1 MRKKCKETVITK
13 DILGIIAMISKSV
26 VLVLALVGFALPT
39 AVGGGEVGML
49 QLAAAAAAA
58 AAEEESSLEEILGSA
73 FDLADLD
80 ETEDGG
86 VGMGMQI
93 FVSPNIPVLD
103 DDEEEEEGAEDNRI
117 ICIEVEPGLIECFEV

>member
-13 DILGIIAMISKSV
+13 DILGIIVMISKSV

-49 QLAAAAAAA
+49 QPAAAA

>member
-13 DILGIIAMISKSV
+13 DILGIIVMISKSV

-49 QLAAAAAAA
+49 QLAAAAA

>member
-13 DILGIIAMISKSV
+13 DILGIIVMISKSV

-49 QLAAAAAAA
+49 QPAAAAAAA
-58 AAEEESSLEEILGSA
+58 AEEEESSLEEILGSA

>member
-49 QLAAAAAAA
+49 QPAAAA

>member
-13 DILGIIAMISKSV
+13 DILGIIVMISKSV
-26 VLVLALVGFALPT
+26 VLVLPLVGFALPT

-49 QLAAAAAAA
+49 QPAAAAAAAAA

-117 ICIEVEPGLIECFEV
+117 ICIEVEPGLI

>member
-1 MRKKCKETVITK
+1 
-13 DILGIIAMISKSV
+13 
-26 VLVLALVGFALPT
+26 
-39 AVGGGEVGML
+39 ML
-49 QLAAAAAAA
+49 QPAAAAAAA
-58 AAEEESSLEEILGSA
+58 EEEESSLEEILGSA

>member
-49 QLAAAAAAA
+49 QLAAAAA

>member
-13 DILGIIAMISKSV
+13 DILGIIVMISKSV

-49 QLAAAAAAA
+49 QPAAAA

-103 DDEEEEEGAEDNRI
+103 DDEEEEEEGAEDNRI

>member
-13 DILGIIAMISKSV
+13 DILGIIVMISKSV

-49 QLAAAAAAA
+49 QLAAAAA

-103 DDEEEEEGAEDNRI
+103 DDEEEEEEGAEDNRI

>member
-13 DILGIIAMISKSV
+13 DILGIIVMISKSV

-39 AVGGGEVGML
+39 AVGGGVGML
-49 QLAAAAAAA
+49 QPAAAAAAA
-58 AAEEESSLEEILGSA
+58 EEEEESSLEEILGSA

>member
-1 MRKKCKETVITK
+1 MRKKCKNTVITK
-13 DILGIIAMISKSV
+13 DILGIIVMISKSV

-49 QLAAAAAAA
+49 QPAA

-103 DDEEEEEGAEDNRI
+103 DDEEEEGAEDNRI